1 MAKDSVA
8 LQLAHYVHLGLCQ
21 LGWTKA
27 LISKS
32 YTQVSHSSELLLL
45 RVYTDL
51 LLGHQKKV
59 LKKKKEKEKKIFYET
74 KFFVPNLDL

>member
-8 LQLAHYVHLGLCQ
+8 LQLAHSVHLGLCQ

-51 LLGHQKKV
+51 LLGHHKKSFG
-59 LKKKKEKEKKIFYET
+59 KKRKDI
-74 KFFVPNLDL
+74 L